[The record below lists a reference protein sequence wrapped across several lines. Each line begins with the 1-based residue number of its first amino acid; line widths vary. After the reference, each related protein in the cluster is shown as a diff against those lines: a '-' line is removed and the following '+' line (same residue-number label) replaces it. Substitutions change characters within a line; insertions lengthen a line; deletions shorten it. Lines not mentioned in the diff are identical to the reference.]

1 MLQKET
7 GISTVSNLQWVSMKT
22 KTLKRWSDAGQPEKA
37 EERLSQEKYSLS
49 FTLYEVPE
57 TK

>member
-1 MLQKET
+1 
-7 GISTVSNLQWVSMKT
+7 MKT
-22 KTLKRWSDAGQPEKA
+22 KTLKINSDAGQPEKVVG
-37 EERLSQEKYSLS
+37 RLSQEKYSFS